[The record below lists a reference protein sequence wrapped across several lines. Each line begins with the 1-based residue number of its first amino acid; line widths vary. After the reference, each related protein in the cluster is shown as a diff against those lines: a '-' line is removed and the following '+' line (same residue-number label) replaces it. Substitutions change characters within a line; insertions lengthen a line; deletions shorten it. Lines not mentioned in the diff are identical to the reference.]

1 MSGERNAGPLEDGWY
16 LMSTPELERELARRR
31 GANVAPS
38 GAPKL
43 SVEEALE
50 IRNAGNLPDGDGRSL
65 RLVLHVEDEKDLEN
79 LGLRRLEFEPDY
91 HDAPDWRREG
101 SVPVNVLPLRRAG
114 VEGPRQKGWWEEPD
128 LGGLEQEWARSGS
141 VAGLKVPGE
150 YRSFVYKTVLALQS
164 AGREVTVDSVAGS
177 IARWLPPA
185 EAEEIRTA
193 LRAANR

>member
-1 MSGERNAGPLEDGWY
+1 VSGESNAGHLEDGWY
-16 LMSTPELERELARRR
+16 LMSTSELERELARRR
-31 GANVAPS
+31 GANVAPT
-38 GAPKL
+38 GAPRL
-43 SVEEALE
+43 SVEEALDF
-50 IRNAGNLPDGDGRSL
+50 RNAGNLPDPDGRTL
-65 RLVLHVEDEKDLEN
+65 RLVIHVEDEKDLEN

-101 SVPVNVLPLRRAG
+101 SAPVNIVPLRRAG
-114 VEGPRQKGWWEEPD
+114 VAGPRQGAWWEETD

-164 AGREVTVDSVAGS
+164 AGREITVDSVVGS